1 MIKKFPFPN
10 YVYVSSKP
18 VKNLGDSSIDS
29 DSFKELEEEIDK
41 KKKKDSLKNKNKL
54 FIPRETK
61 KPVLQNNKKKNEI
74 FSQKA
79 LKLTP
84 HSSTKYTEKR
94 TFKNSFK
101 ISEKENSLNMIN
113 KTHYQKEN
121 NRYNNCYDKV
131 IKNNLRFLSCLKD
144 EESDYSEGIINN
156 EISVNFVEGFNI
168 KSKKIKEKQVEIPL
182 ENISRINTNSEMSN
196 DNICNLIFSKTNKIS
211 NQSLMKEKKEKN
223 LLQKRKN
230 DYNINKT
237 FLDDKENYSPN
248 KQYDKEIK
256 IDLKEINTNNIIN
269 NIIYL
274 NKSKSMKK
282 SINNKYFE
290 IKKSQNSL
298 GSRIKNNQRNSFI
311 NFNLTKKYKIFHKFL
326 SIGIDTSGL
335 NTLDEEMKN
344 FILNPKIN
352 YNFPLNNLE
361 NELE

>member
-1 MIKKFPFPN
+1 M
-10 YVYVSSKP
+10 
-18 VKNLGDSSIDS
+18 
-29 DSFKELEEEIDK
+29 
-41 KKKKDSLKNKNKL
+41 
-54 FIPRETK
+54 
-61 KPVLQNNKKKNEI
+61 QNNKKKNEI

-282 SINNKYFE
+282 SVNNKYFE

>member
-1 MIKKFPFPN
+1 
-10 YVYVSSKP
+10 
-18 VKNLGDSSIDS
+18 
-29 DSFKELEEEIDK
+29 
-41 KKKKDSLKNKNKL
+41 
-54 FIPRETK
+54 
-61 KPVLQNNKKKNEI
+61 
-74 FSQKA
+74 
-79 LKLTP
+79 
-84 HSSTKYTEKR
+84 
-94 TFKNSFK
+94 
-101 ISEKENSLNMIN
+101 
-113 KTHYQKEN
+113 
-121 NRYNNCYDKV
+121 
-131 IKNNLRFLSCLKD
+131 
-144 EESDYSEGIINN
+144 
-156 EISVNFVEGFNI
+156 
-168 KSKKIKEKQVEIPL
+168 
-182 ENISRINTNSEMSN
+182 
-196 DNICNLIFSKTNKIS
+196 
-211 NQSLMKEKKEKN
+211 MKEKKEKN

-237 FLDDKENYSPN
+237 FLDDKENFSPN

-282 SINNKYFE
+282 SVNNKYFE

-361 NELE
+361 NELEQ

>member
-101 ISEKENSLNMIN
+101 ISEKESSFNMIN
-113 KTHYQKEN
+113 KTHNQKEN
-121 NRYNNCYDKV
+121 NRYNNCYYKV

-168 KSKKIKEKQVEIPL
+168 KSKMIKEKQVEIPL
-182 ENISRINTNSEMSN
+182 ENISKINTNSEMSN

-211 NQSLMKEKKEKN
+211 NQSLMKDKKEKN
-223 LLQKRKN
+223 LLQKSKN
-230 DYNINKT
+230 VYGVNKK
-237 FLDDKENYSPN
+237 FLEDKENYSPN

-269 NIIYL
+269 NI
-274 NKSKSMKK
+274 
-282 SINNKYFE
+282 KYFE